1 MAIMSSDL
9 GFCRYAGHSG
19 AVNITWDG
27 DTVVKVECGF
37 GDYKTCEYADT
48 CELYQRHPIGFTKT
62 YPNNTHG
69 ENTK

>member
-19 AVNITWDG
+19 AINITWDR

-37 GDYKTCEYADT
+37 GDYRTCGYADI
-48 CELYQRHPIGFTKT
+48 CELYQRHPIGSTQT
-62 YPNNTHG
+62 YPNDMRDKAV
-69 ENTK
+69 E